1 MLNEINACYLLGTI
15 INPLSLYY
23 LCNHFIASEII
34 PGSHDYVPYKYPI
47 VLPYGTNNLLVNKNY
62 DSIKNNDI
70 IVCQVNY
77 FDLFTREIFP
87 TLGDKKIVLI
97 TSQWAYPALEKSDT
111 TDKVLAS
118 SNIILWISQNPIYEN
133 NDKYMAFPYGINM
146 KDISLYYS
154 HLVSVNMDISGNRQL
169 LQQNKN
175 KNILHTNLN
184 VEDWYPEDH
193 IRHKYSCFG
202 VDSPERLGYI
212 QYLKEITRS
221 RYILSPQGDR
231 PDCYR
236 NYEAIGLGCIPISNL
251 DEGFQEIFGEN
262 MIYRNGEDMQ
272 KILQT
277 SRVTVDDQD
286 NKYKLPN
293 RRIILSSYWR
303 EKIIERIK
311 KLI

>member
-1 MLNEINACYLLGTI
+1 MLNEIDASYLLGTI
-15 INPLSLYY
+15 INPLSSYY
-23 LCNHFIASEII
+23 LCNHFIASEIT
-34 PGSHDYVPYKYPI
+34 PGSHDYVSYKHPI
-47 VLPYGTNNLLVNKNY
+47 ILPYGTNNLLLNKNY
-62 DSIKNNDI
+62 DTIKNNDI

-77 FDLFTREIFP
+77 FDLFTRVIFP

-111 TDKVLAS
+111 TDKILAS
-118 SNIILWISQNPIYEN
+118 PNIILWISQNPIYKN

-154 HLVSVNMDISGNRQL
+154 YLVGVNMDISANHEL
-169 LQQNKN
+169 LKLNKN

-193 IRHKYSCFG
+193 IRQQYSCFG
-202 VDSPERLGYI
+202 VDSPERLGYV

-251 DEGFQEIFGEN
+251 AEEFQEIFEEN
-262 MIYRNGEDMQ
+262 MIYSNGEDMQ
-272 KILQT
+272 KMLEI
-277 SRVTVDDQD
+277 SRVMIAGHDKEYT
-286 NKYKLPN
+286 LPN

-311 KLI
+311 KVV